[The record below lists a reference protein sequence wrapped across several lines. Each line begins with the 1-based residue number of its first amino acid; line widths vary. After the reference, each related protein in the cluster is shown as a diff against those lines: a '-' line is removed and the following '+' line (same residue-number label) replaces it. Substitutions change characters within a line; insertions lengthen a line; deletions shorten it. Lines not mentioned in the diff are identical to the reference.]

1 MAVAQQ
7 EELVQQVTTDTH
19 VLEGDDTTTDGEEL
33 DVWSDEEDDD
43 EEFFGIEFGGT
54 SGGGRGEFE
63 YPFVPTAMLKMIR
76 TDLAKAYN
84 RRRAELGLQSK
95 PTLTPFSG
103 SQATTPKGSP
113 SASNATSNPVAN
125 KAVIK
130 GQALGRLKKL
140 ALENAASSD
149 TMEHPLDANKFRS
162 RVKLQALNHG
172 PDSAHSSSNQHS
184 DKDKADRATVE
195 QVLDPRTRNILFKLL
210 NRNVIFEIHGCISTG
225 KEANVYHSTTEDGSH
240 RAIKIYKTSIL
251 TFKDR
256 DRYVTGEYRFRHG
269 YSKSNPRKMVQTWAE
284 KELRNL
290 KRVHFAGI
298 PCPEPLLLRAHV
310 LLMSFIG
317 SRSGWAAPRL
327 KDAAIQDEAEA
338 LAIYKQL
345 VRSVWILFNHC
356 KLVHADLSEY
366 NLLYH
371 KSTVYMIDVSQ
382 SVEMEHPA
390 ALDFLRTD
398 CRNVVDFLSKIVTQS
413 RVMSMKELYDFV
425 TLDAESMTKALGIS
439 SPLSNTTSE
448 DRTKLEIET
457 VNGYF
462 DMVHEKLQSVKPLTE
477 KEIETEAIEE
487 AVFKQLYIPRTLDE
501 VFDVENEFDRLQGD
515 GSTEVCTCPC
525 SLNTF

>member
-1 MAVAQQ
+1 
-7 EELVQQVTTDTH
+7 
-19 VLEGDDTTTDGEEL
+19 
-33 DVWSDEEDDD
+33 
-43 EEFFGIEFGGT
+43 
-54 SGGGRGEFE
+54 
-63 YPFVPTAMLKMIR
+63 
-76 TDLAKAYN
+76 
-84 RRRAELGLQSK
+84 LGLQLK
-95 PTLTPFSG
+95 PTLAPFSSG
-103 SQATTPKGSP
+103 SPSTVPKGS
-113 SASNATSNPVAN
+113 SSISNAPNAPIPATSN

-140 ALENAASSD
+140 ALENKSD
-149 TMEHPLDANKFRS
+149 NTMEHPLDANKFRS
-162 RVKLQALNHG
+162 RVRLQALNHG
-172 PDSAHSSSNQHS
+172 PNSAHSSSNQHS

-290 KRVHFAGI
+290 KRVHSAGI

-327 KDAAIQDEAEA
+327 KDAVIQDETEA
-338 LAIYKQL
+338 LSIYKQL

-371 KSTVYMIDVSQ
+371 RSTVYMIDVSQ

-425 TLDAESMTKALGIS
+425 TLDSESMVKALGA
-439 SPLSNTTSE
+439 SPLSTNTTPE
-448 DRTKLEIET
+448 DRAKSEIET
-457 VNGYF
+457 VNAYF
-462 DMVHEKLQSVKPLTE
+462 DMTHERLQSVKPLTE
-477 KEIETEAIEE
+477 QELETEAIEE

-501 VFDVENEFDRLQGD
+501 VFDVEKEFDRLQGD
-515 GSTEVCTCPC
+515 DGATEV
-525 SLNTF
+525 SLHIILFDDAYVNLFTTIEPIQRRHAEFTP